1 VRLLLISTYELG
13 HQPIHLALPAAHL
26 TAAGVEVRTMDLS
39 VGHLDS
45 AALDGIDAV
54 AFSVPMHTA
63 MRLATDLALRIR
75 KARPGIPVAFYG
87 LYAAVGQDWT
97 VGEVAD
103 LVIAGEYLPELVN
116 WALAIAEGRAPRRG
130 VVVCLEKS
138 SPATPDR
145 STLPPH
151 EGYARLEWGGESRLA
166 GAVEASRGCRH
177 RCRHCPI
184 PVVYDG
190 RIRLTGL
197 EPVLADIEQ
206 LVTGGVQH
214 VTFADPDFMNAPRY
228 SLDVLRAAHAA
239 HPLLTFDVTVKVEHV
254 LAQRE
259 LWSEMSELGV
269 LFVVSAFESV
279 DERSLDILD
288 KNHTVAD
295 MSAAVGFLRDAG
307 IHVRPTWLPFLPWT
321 RPNDLVHLVEFLDIH
336 ELWAATDPV
345 QLSIKLLIPEGSLL
359 EEHPAVTP
367 FLLGYQP
374 SALTWAWEFEHP
386 ATELLHKQLDAI
398 AGDAADSAADSTET
412 LAAMRQVIGQ
422 EAGVDLGPLAGWGA
436 SAPHLTE
443 SWFCCAEPTIGQA
456 TAVGL
461 SIGRVLG

>member
-1 VRLLLISTYELG
+1 VRLLLVSTYELG
-13 HQPIHLALPAAHL
+13 HQPIHLALPASQL
-26 TAAGVEVRTMDLS
+26 SAAGIEVHTLDLS
-39 VGHLDS
+39 IGQLDP
-45 AALDGIDAV
+45 ALLERMDAV

-87 LYAAVGQDWT
+87 LYAAVGRDWT
-97 VGEVAD
+97 VGKVAD
-103 LVIAGEYLPELVN
+103 LVIAGEYLTELVD
-116 WALAIAEGRAPRRG
+116 WGRAIAEGREPRRG
-130 VVVCLEKS
+130 VVVSLERS
-138 SPATPDR
+138 TSATPDR

-166 GAVEASRGCRH
+166 GAVEASHGCRH

-190 RIRLTGL
+190 RIRLVGL

-206 LVTGGVQH
+206 LVAGGVQH

-228 SLDVLRAAHAA
+228 SLDVLGAAHAA
-239 HPLLTFDVTVKVEHV
+239 HPELTFDVTVKVEHV
-254 LAQRE
+254 LAHRN

-279 DERSLDILD
+279 DQRTLEVLD
-288 KNHTVAD
+288 KNHTVED
-295 MSAAVGFLRDAG
+295 MGAAVRVLRDAG
-307 IHVRPTWLPFLPWT
+307 VHIRPTWLPFLPWT
-321 RPNDLVHLVEFLDIH
+321 HPDDMVRLVEFLDLH

-359 EEHPAVTP
+359 ERHPAVTP
-367 FLLGYQP
+367 FLVGYEP
-374 SALTWAWEFEHP
+374 AALTWAWNFEHS

-398 AGDAADSAADSTET
+398 AAEASDAEADCIET
-412 LAAMRQVIGQ
+412 LAAMRMAIGQ
-422 EAGVDLGPLAGWGA
+422 AIGVDLGPLAGWGA
-436 SAPHLTE
+436 PVPHLTE
-443 SWFCCAEPTIGQA
+443 SWFCCAEPTTGQA
-456 TAVGL
+456 TAVALG
-461 SIGRVLG
+461 IGRVPR

>member
-1 VRLLLISTYELG
+1 MRLLLVSTYELG
-13 HQPIHLALPAAHL
+13 HQPIHLALPASQL
-26 TAAGVEVRTMDLS
+26 SAAGIEVHTLDLS
-39 VGHLDS
+39 IGQLDP
-45 AALDGIDAV
+45 ALLERMDAV

-87 LYAAVGQDWT
+87 LYAAVGRDWT
-97 VGEVAD
+97 VGKVAD
-103 LVIAGEYLPELVN
+103 LVIAGEYLTELVD
-116 WALAIAEGRAPRRG
+116 WGRAIAEGREPRRG
-130 VVVCLEKS
+130 VVVSLERS
-138 SPATPDR
+138 TSATPDR

-166 GAVEASRGCRH
+166 GAVEASHGCRH

-190 RIRLTGL
+190 RIRLVGL

-206 LVTGGVQH
+206 LVAGGVQH

-228 SLDVLRAAHAA
+228 SLDVLGAAHAA
-239 HPLLTFDVTVKVEHV
+239 HPELTFDVTVKVEHV
-254 LAQRE
+254 LAHRN

-279 DERSLDILD
+279 DQRTLEVLD
-288 KNHTVAD
+288 KNHTVED
-295 MSAAVGFLRDAG
+295 MGAAVRVLRDAG
-307 IHVRPTWLPFLPWT
+307 VHIRPTWLPFLPWT
-321 RPNDLVHLVEFLDIH
+321 HPDDMVRLVEFLDLH

-359 EEHPAVTP
+359 ERHPAVTP
-367 FLLGYQP
+367 FLVGYEP
-374 SALTWAWEFEHP
+374 AALTWAWNFEHS

-398 AGDAADSAADSTET
+398 AAEASDAEADCIET
-412 LAAMRQVIGQ
+412 LAAMRMAIGQ
-422 EAGVDLGPLAGWGA
+422 AIGVDLGPLAGWGA
-436 SAPHLTE
+436 PVPHLTE
-443 SWFCCAEPTIGQA
+443 SWFCCAEPTTGQA
-456 TAVGL
+456 TAVALG
-461 SIGRVLG
+461 IGRVPR